1 MILQDEPLKNNR
13 QTIQKI
19 ESHFDDERL
28 DLPSASKIE
37 SYFLCPGKYLAENG
51 IPDESSGE
59 DADRGTRIHDFLSNP
74 LKIYEDALDSEEKE
88 VAYMCAEQARQ
99 VIREWNSDH
108 VPYSIEYEKRI
119 WLKNA
124 ELDKILSGKADALM
138 IAGDRALII
147 DYKTGRNGSVESAR
161 NEQLRTLAL
170 LLFFDNISIKNI
182 RVAIIQPLVSKT
194 PEVCDYSGDD
204 INESYIRLMG
214 LLTNI
219 EYPRSIRR
227 AGERQCKY
235 CKAKM
240 TCPEANQALIIP
252 KLSNEVSAI
261 QISDL
266 LDRAAVADIM
276 VNAIRAKAKEMA
288 ISGVQIPNYQL
299 KEGNEIRIIKN
310 AQKAYECLKVNLTAD
325 EFRECCHVR
334 VIDIS
339 DRLSEKLDLH
349 GRNLRNKVAELLGDH
364 MEIKKN
370 APSLKHI

>member
-1 MILQDEPLKNNR
+1 MILQEELLKNNH
-13 QTIQKI
+13 QTIQKT

-37 SYFLCPGKYLAENG
+37 SYFLCPGKYLAEKG
-51 IPDESSGE
+51 LPEESSNE

-74 LKIYEDALDSEEKE
+74 LKIYEDALNSEEKE

-99 VIREWNSDH
+99 VIKDWNPNH

-124 ELDKILSGKADALM
+124 EGDKILSGKADALM
-138 IAGDRALII
+138 IAEDRALII

-170 LLFFDNISIKNI
+170 ILYGEVLHIKEI

-194 PEVCDYSGDD
+194 PEVCDYNGDD
-204 INESYIRLMG
+204 VNESYIRLMG

-219 EYPRSIRR
+219 EYRHSSRRS
-227 AGERQCKY
+227 GERQCKY
-235 CKAKM
+235 CKAKT
-240 TCPEANQALIIP
+240 TCPEANQMMLIPEIS
-252 KLSNEVSAI
+252 KEVSAI

-288 ISGVQIPNYQL
+288 KSGVQIPNYQL

-310 AQKAYECLKVNLTAD
+310 AQKAYECLKDNLTAD

-370 APSLKHI
+370 SPSIKRI